1 MFAGYFSW
9 CRATAQI
16 TGGEEVLSV
25 LSVLSVVPHLI
36 SLFLW
41 SLHCALCHTGLTE
54 QISFTSRQSLIV
66 TTGLKSFSNVYP
78 CLVSRFGLENRKIIL
93 KFYFQ
98 KGKFSRLKPREN
110 PIYLNLLIT
119 GLIELLQGNIKS
131 NLKQRNVTVNV

>member
-9 CRATAQI
+9 CRVTAQI

-25 LSVLSVVPHLI
+25 LSVVPHLI
-36 SLFLW
+36 SLLLW

-54 QISFTSRQSLIV
+54 QISLIV

-119 GLIELLQGNIKS
+119 GLIELLQGNLNN

>member
-1 MFAGYFSW
+1 MTVFAGYFSW

-16 TGGEEVLSV
+16 TGGKEG

-54 QISFTSRQSLIV
+54 QISLIV

-110 PIYLNLLIT
+110 PIYHNLLIT
-119 GLIELLQGNIKS
+119 GLIELLQGNLNN